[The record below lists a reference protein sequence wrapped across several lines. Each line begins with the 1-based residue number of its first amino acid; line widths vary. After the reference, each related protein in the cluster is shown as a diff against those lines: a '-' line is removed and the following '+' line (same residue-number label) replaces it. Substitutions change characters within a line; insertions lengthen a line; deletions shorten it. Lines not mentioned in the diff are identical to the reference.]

1 MVYLHPTI
9 TLRDVATLIT
19 LTGGRVQRL
28 AAGRY
33 ILTAQSNANHFKRP
47 HHRGQY
53 TGAKFPDGPSTRG
66 ER

>member
-9 TLRDVATLIT
+9 TLHDVATLIT
-19 LTGGRVQRL
+19 QTGGRVERL

-33 ILTAQSNANHFKRP
+33 ILTAQSNANRFKRP

-53 TGAKFPDGPSTRG
+53 TGIKFPDGPSSRG
-66 ER
+66 GR